1 MTRVN
6 NDKKFNGIQ
15 PYHLKNVSKNG
26 NIVLAQNQQ
35 KNLIRLLTKV
45 RFNTGINYFIQG
57 TI

>member
-1 MTRVN
+1 MVN

>member
-1 MTRVN
+1 MTMVN

-26 NIVLAQNQQ
+26 NINQQ